1 MGSGVDAFFRVSS
14 RGRRGLWWG
23 SPCVG
28 VTLGFL
34 YGVSALR
41 PPAARARLGLA
52 VESGRAALISSLSTP
67 SSNSRYGTPP
77 AQQDT
82 RDSNTAAHPFLQHTY
97 TRIGTSS
104 RGGQRLG
111 GGRQSGRAPVESRGQ
126 ALYRRKD
133 GRVQAGDILGC
144 QEGREMLLV
153 LSKGAAALL
162 SWGSSLTFQ
171 SA

>member
-1 MGSGVDAFFRVSS
+1 MEGRVRGKRRKSGVGG
-14 RGRRGLWWG
+14 GRILQGQFKTPAGLWWG

-28 VTLGFL
+28 VPLGFL
-34 YGVSALR
+34 YGVSAVR
-41 PPAARARLGLA
+41 PPATRARLGLA

-126 ALYRRKD
+126 AQAERRTSA
-133 GRVQAGDILGC
+133 GRGHRRLP
-144 QEGREMLLV
+144 GRERN
-153 LSKGAAALL
+153 AA
-162 SWGSSLTFQ
+162 GFE
-171 SA
+171 